1 MKDPEKSFPRAIT
14 FDRVQSNSV
23 QFETNLVRR
32 ISSVST
38 FATTRSED
46 GFAISERASF
56 RRRSI
61 EPTTTLPIGFRT
73 VSIGIHE
80 TNEREERGHKSEKKG
95 VVGALSDL
103 DFHLVS
109 IQELSTRFSTSI
121 QQGLSPE
128 QVARKLTLEGPNVLS
143 PPPSRV
149 FQKLFGYV
157 FGGFGSILIIACILV
172 FISWKPLGDPP
183 ASANL
188 ALAIVLLVVEIV
200 QASFNAWQD
209 WSTSQVM
216 ASISGMLP
224 SDTIVVRDGTETKVP
239 SRDLVPGD
247 IVLLKMGVKVPADI
261 RLSEIC
267 GEVKFDRSV
276 LTGEADPVSGTRNY
290 TDKNFL
296 ETGNVALQGTHC
308 VGGSATGIVI
318 QTGDRTVF
326 GRIAKLSSSDKRGMT
341 TLQREI
347 FRFVSIIVTLAL
359 LTCVLVLIIWG
370 SWLRR
375 SHPTWITTSILIVD
389 VVSVLVAFVPEGLP
403 IAVTTTLT
411 IIARTMKKSM
421 VLCKSLSVVETLG
434 AVNVLCSDKTGTL
447 TKNQMSVTTACIFV
461 QETTPREAHENIILH
476 RASPTNPGSA
486 LSQLHAVASLC
497 CAATFDA
504 TTVNFPLA
512 QRKINGDATDCA
524 VLRFAEELG
533 KVDEMHAAWKKVYE
547 IPFNS
552 KNKFMLRIV
561 KPFKSSDS
569 ISEGVISA
577 SERASFDGSQG
588 SILFIKGAPDILI
601 KRCSSVLLPNDEVV
615 PLTEERITTLSDI
628 QLGWASNGL
637 RVLLLARR
645 ILKETDISPD
655 LEVGGTAYADAV
667 LNLAFQDL
675 TVVGMVGIVDPLK
688 DDIPE
693 VVATCRSAGIRFFM
707 VTGDF
712 AVTAASIACQS
723 GIITVDPKSIHN
735 LSHLNRGIEEKV
747 EITPYSR
754 EAHLPPVAIVLSG
767 SDLITLN
774 DYQWEQLCAYE
785 EIVFARTTP
794 DQKLRIVKEF
804 QKRECVVGMTGDGVN
819 DAPSLK
825 AADIG
830 VAIGNGSEVAIEAAD
845 IVLLDSFSAIITA
858 IEYGRLAF
866 DNLQKTVIYLL
877 PAGIEFVC
885 GTANDSL
892 GAFSELFPV
901 LFSVLF
907 GLPQILSSFLMI
919 VICCLTDAVG
929 AMTMVFEKP
938 ESDLLTRPPR
948 NIHKDRLANK
958 RLLFQAVGFIGLI
971 ECTCSMAM
979 AFWYM
984 QRNGVP
990 FGAMWLQ
997 FGNYPDGITNDRVN
1011 AVVATASSIYFSNLV
1026 IMQFFNL
1033 LATRTRRLSILQQPP
1048 IFNKRTQNRWIFL
1061 AMLFALC
1068 VVFFFCYIPTFQNV
1082 IGSTKI
1088 PVEHFFLPVG
1098 FGMGLLC
1105 IDEARK
1111 LAVRTWPE
1119 GFLAR
1124 IAW

>member
-1 MKDPEKSFPRAIT
+1 MRDPEKAFPRAIT
-14 FDRVQSNSV
+14 FDRVQSNTV
-23 QFETNLVRR
+23 QFETNRVRR
-32 ISSVST
+32 ISSAST

-46 GFAISERASF
+46 AIAISERASF

-95 VVGALSDL
+95 VVGALADV
-103 DFHLVS
+103 DYHLVS
-109 IQELSTRFSTSI
+109 IQELSTRFSTSV
-121 QQGLSPE
+121 QLGLSPE
-128 QVARKLTLEGPNVLS
+128 QVARKLTQEGPNVLS
-143 PPPSRV
+143 PPPSKL
-149 FQKLFGYV
+149 FQKLFGYI
-157 FGGFGSILIIACILV
+157 FGGFGTILIIACILV

-188 ALAIVLLVVEIV
+188 ALAVVLLVVEIV

-216 ASISGMLP
+216 ASIGGMLP
-224 SDTIVVRDGTETKVP
+224 SDTMVIRDGVESKIP

-247 IVLLKMGVKVPADI
+247 IVLLKMGAKIPADI
-261 RLSEIC
+261 RLCDIG

-276 LTGEADPVSGTRNY
+276 LTGEADPISGTLNY

-326 GRIAKLSSSDKRGMT
+326 GRIAKLSSGDKKGLT

-359 LTCVLVLIIWG
+359 LTCILVLIIWG
-370 SWLRR
+370 SWLRKD
-375 SHPTWITTSILIVD
+375 HPAWITTSILIVD

-434 AVNVLCSDKTGTL
+434 AINVLCSDKTGTL
-447 TKNQMSVTTACIFV
+447 TKNQMSVTTACIYDE
-461 QETTPREAHENIILH
+461 ETTPREAHEKVILH
-476 RASPTNPGSA
+476 QASPTNVGSA
-486 LSQLHAVASLC
+486 LSQLRAAASLC

-504 TTVNFPLA
+504 TTVNLPLA
-512 QRKINGDATDCA
+512 NRKINGDATDCA

-533 KVDEMHAAWKKVYE
+533 RVDEMHAAWNKVYE

-561 KPFKSSDS
+561 KPFKSSESSSD
-569 ISEGVISA
+569 GVISA

-588 SILFIKGAPDILI
+588 SVLFIKGAPDILI

-615 PLTEERITTLSDI
+615 PLTEERNTTLADV
-628 QLGWASNGL
+628 QLGWASRGQ

-645 ILKETDISPD
+645 ILKDTDISPD

-667 LNLAFQDL
+667 LNLAFENL
-675 TVVGMVGIVDPLK
+675 TVVGMVGIVDPPK
-688 DDIPE
+688 EDIPE
-693 VVATCRSAGIRFFM
+693 VVATCRTAGIRFFM

-712 AVTAASIACQS
+712 AVTAASIACQC

-735 LSHLNRGIEEKV
+735 LSNLNKGIDEKV
-747 EITPYSR
+747 PVTPYSR
-754 EAHLPPVAIVLSG
+754 EAHLPPQAIVLSG
-767 SDLITLN
+767 TDLITLN

-845 IVLLDSFSAIITA
+845 IILLDSFSAIITA

-866 DNLQKTVIYLL
+866 DNLQKTIIYLL
-877 PAGIEFVC
+877 PAG
-885 GTANDSL
+885 T
-892 GAFSELFPV
+892 FSELFPV
-901 LFSVLF
+901 LFNVIF
-907 GLPQILSSFLMI
+907 GLPQTLSSFLMI
-919 VICCLTDAVG
+919 VICCLTDAVC
-929 AMTMVFEKP
+929 AMTLVFEKP

-958 RLLFQAVGFIGLI
+958 RLLFHAFGFIGVF
-971 ECTCSMAM
+971 ECFCSMAM

-990 FGAMWLQ
+990 FSALWLR
-997 FGNYPDGITNDRVN
+997 FGDYPDGITTDHVN

-1061 AMLFALC
+1061 AMIFALC

-1082 IGSTKI
+1082 IGSTEI
-1088 PVEHFFLPVG
+1088 PVEHFFLPVA
-1098 FGMGLLC
+1098 FGMALLL

-1119 GFLAR
+1119 GFFAR
-1124 IAW
+1124 VAW